1 METKVSVITECCV
14 VRNINF
20 HAVPV
25 QHDIMMLQQ
34 KFNDLKK
41 RCIAS
46 LEKNKISLTRVIE
59 VLKSIKA
66 DKEHTQFSESH
77 LSTFN
82 QTFDFNELFGAL
94 GFNMNYFSCQVLDY
108 LVNKLDL
115 NDVKHEMEAYK
126 LDLQIFRTKTPIS
139 LICDAQVFQSHIE
152 PPPNFRAASS
162 TFDMSKKMQML
173 EDIEIFQREF
183 CYCYGLHYLTM
194 LLAKVAK
201 TSEADLGSVTVTWFI
216 PESVV
221 EKLSNTYIVPR
232 KLLMKYSVT
241 NLMIDGNCLYRLHPK
256 VSASRFLH

>member
-1 METKVSVITECCV
+1 
-14 VRNINF
+14 
-20 HAVPV
+20 
-25 QHDIMMLQQ
+25 MLQQ

-41 RCIAS
+41 KSIAC

-59 VLKSIKA
+59 ILKSIKV

-77 LSTFN
+77 LSTFY

-94 GFNMNYFSCQVLDY
+94 GFNMNCLSCQVLDY
-108 LVNKLDL
+108 LVNELDL

-139 LICDAQVFQSHIE
+139 LFCEAQVFQSHIE

-162 TFDMSKKMQML
+162 MFHLSNKMTML
-173 EDIEIFQREF
+173 EDIEQFQREF
-183 CYCYGLHYLTM
+183 CYCYSLQYLTM
-194 LLAKVAK
+194 LLAKVAR
-201 TSEADLGSVTVTWFI
+201 TSESDSGSVTVTWFI

-232 KLLMKYSVT
+232 KLLMKYSVSK
-241 NLMIDGNCLYRLHPK
+241 LMIDGNCVYPLHPK
-256 VSASRFLH
+256 VSVTGFLHCSK